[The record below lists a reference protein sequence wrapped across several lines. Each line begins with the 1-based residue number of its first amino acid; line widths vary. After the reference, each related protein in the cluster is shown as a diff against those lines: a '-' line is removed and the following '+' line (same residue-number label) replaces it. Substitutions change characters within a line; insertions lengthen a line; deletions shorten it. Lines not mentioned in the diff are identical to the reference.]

1 MLLSC
6 TLQKRL
12 QNKLQ
17 KRLQKINK
25 SQHHTFH
32 QEYTSE
38 VFALQLQKTFVTLN
52 ISHVIIDNL
61 QFQWAF
67 EMTQS
72 SITLLHRIKLTI
84 SLKNWA
90 TIVQVN
96 ILKNLSTNSK
106 IFISLDEWTS
116 SNRLSFLVIMRFY
129 YIEFWKYRK
138 VLLSFEQIED
148 KHIDS
153 NLSSITEWILQEL
166 DIQDRVM
173 TIIMNNVSNNDV
185 MMMTLNETLQTFSAT
200 SHLSCLAHVI
210 QLAVKQLLKLL
221 MLSSKNENEKKYW
234 ILKISL
240 QSMSVQE
247 SLSRTLFK
255 IINNFYLSC
264 YFTLQLF
271 LQSIL
276 QSILQSLSEIQSK
289 LLFMTL

>member
-1 MLLSC
+1 
-6 TLQKRL
+6 
-12 QNKLQ
+12 LQ

-38 VFALQLQKTFVTLN
+38 VFALQLQKTFVALN
-52 ISHVIIDNL
+52 ISYVAIDNV
-61 QFQWAF
+61 QFRRAF
-67 EMTQS
+67 EMTWL
-72 SITLLHRIKLTI
+72 SITLSHRIKLTI
-84 SLKNWA
+84 FLKNRA
-90 TIVQVN
+90 TVVQVN

-106 IFISLDEWTS
+106 IFISLDEWSS

-129 YIEFWKYRK
+129 YIEFWKYWK

-148 KHIDS
+148 KHIES

-173 TIIMNNVSNNDV
+173 TVITDNVSNNDV
-185 MMMTLNETLQTFSAT
+185 MMTALDETLQTFSAI

-210 QLAVKQLLKLL
+210 QLAVKQLLKSLT
-221 MLSSKNENEKKYW
+221 LSFENENEKEYW

-240 QSMSVQE
+240 QSMFIQE

-264 YFTLQLF
+264 
-271 LQSIL
+271 
-276 QSILQSLSEIQSK
+276 
-289 LLFMTL
+289 

>member
-1 MLLSC
+1 LLLSC
-6 TLQKRL
+6 TLQKRLQNKLQKRL

-38 VFALQLQKTFVTLN
+38 VFALQLQKTFV
-52 ISHVIIDNL
+52 
-61 QFQWAF
+61 
-67 EMTQS
+67 
-72 SITLLHRIKLTI
+72 
-84 SLKNWA
+84 
-90 TIVQVN
+90 
-96 ILKNLSTNSK
+96 
-106 IFISLDEWTS
+106 
-116 SNRLSFLVIMRFY
+116 
-129 YIEFWKYRK
+129 
-138 VLLSFEQIED
+138 
-148 KHIDS
+148 
-153 NLSSITEWILQEL
+153 
-166 DIQDRVM
+166 
-173 TIIMNNVSNNDV
+173 
-185 MMMTLNETLQTFSAT
+185 MMMTLNGTLQTFSAT